1 MFGIGTGEV
10 VGLGVVALVVVGPER
25 LPRLAAEAGQ
35 MLRKVRRM
43 AADARAEVADQLG
56 PEFQDISLNDLNPR
70 TFVRRHLL
78 EDDDIDALRFDDD
91 DGPGRVAR
99 EQRPLQPDEPAPYDP
114 DAT

>member
-1 MFGIGTGEV
+1 MFGVGGGEV
-10 VGLGVVALVVVGPER
+10 VGLAVVALVVVGPER

-43 AADARAEVADQLG
+43 AADARADVADQLA
-56 PEFQDISLNDLNPR
+56 PEFQGISLEDLNPK

-78 EDDDIDALRFDDD
+78 EDDDHDALRFDDE
-91 DGPGRVAR
+91 DGPPPTAR
-99 EQRPLQPDEPAPYDP
+99 PQRPLQPDERAPYDP